1 MASQVR
7 WHGGI
12 RRIKVAG
19 IGIRERQAQE
29 IAGRSPPGYPRLEE
43 RVWGKALA
51 PQAKR
56 EAIRKMIELFDLSE
70 RRACRLV
77 GLSRDS
83 YRHEPEASA
92 QTQALSGRIVEIAHQ
107 RRRFGY
113 RRVHDLLRP
122 EFPSVN
128 HKRVYR
134 LYRNANL
141 AVRKRKKAK
150 RPMHERVPLQ
160 LATRV
165 NQVWSMDF
173 VSDSLSNGR
182 RLKYLTVADD
192 FSHECVDITVDYGIS
207 GQYVTRLLDQAA
219 LFRGYPQVVRTDN
232 GPEFT
237 SRAFL
242 AWAQSHGIRHILIQ
256 PGRPMQNGYIESFNG
271 KFRDEHLN
279 EHWFQTLQQARLA
292 LASWRKDYNEIRP
305 HSSLGRIPPAQFA
318 QKHRLAA
325 SSDAVSSTIK
335 ID

>member
-12 RRIKVAG
+12 RRIKAAG
-19 IGIRERQAQE
+19 LGIRERQAQE
-29 IAGRSPPGYPRLEE
+29 IAGRSPPGYPRFEE
-43 RVWGKALA
+43 RVRGKALA

-83 YRHEPEASA
+83 YRHEPEVSA
-92 QTQALSGRIVEIAHQ
+92 QTQALCGRIVEIAHQ

-122 EFPSVN
+122 EFPGVN

-192 FSHECVDITVDYGIS
+192 FSHECVDITVD
-207 GQYVTRLLDQAA
+207 
-219 LFRGYPQVVRTDN
+219 
-232 GPEFT
+232 
-237 SRAFL
+237 
-242 AWAQSHGIRHILIQ
+242 
-256 PGRPMQNGYIESFNG
+256 
-271 KFRDEHLN
+271 
-279 EHWFQTLQQARLA
+279 
-292 LASWRKDYNEIRP
+292 
-305 HSSLGRIPPAQFA
+305 
-318 QKHRLAA
+318 
-325 SSDAVSSTIK
+325 
-335 ID
+335 